1 MKEIDKYELKAKPIW
16 GKSRNWQIIE
26 ERIKPK
32 EEKKQNRLWK
42 LLAFILMVFFLGWF
56 IGNKTFNINPE
67 NPIQQNFKIIIPDTI
82 RKTHVVYDTIVIAEN
97 LRDRPKKTEKVVK
110 AQNAR
115 TIEIID
121 TLEPKEM
128 TLVSQL
134 STVEL
139 NHKID
144 TTITD
149 EVLSPKKNSKMRT
162 SKIYGKNIKL
172 DKPSVISPYAQMN
185 DFLITHEFDLSSL
198 SVNSIKQ

>member
-134 STVEL
+134 STVEI

-149 EVLSPKKNSKMRT
+149 EVLSPKKTNKMRT